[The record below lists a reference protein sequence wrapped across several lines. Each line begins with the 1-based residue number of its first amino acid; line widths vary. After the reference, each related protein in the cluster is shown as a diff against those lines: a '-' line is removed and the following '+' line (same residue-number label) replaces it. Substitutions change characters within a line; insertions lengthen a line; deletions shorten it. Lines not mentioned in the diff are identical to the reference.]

1 MKRIVWSALFGLVT
15 SESAY
20 GRGLNNFTC
29 NAKDMTKLY
38 LYAAITLLAL
48 LLAALAVFYIYRLKR
63 RLSQSL
69 DSLHEANV
77 KLVRQAH
84 YDALTDIP
92 NRILFSACL
101 DQSLRL
107 ATRNQTKLGLLLI
120 DLDDF
125 KSINNHHGHSTGDLV
140 LQEVARRIHRSIRD
154 SDTVGR
160 IGGDEFFVL
169 LAVVDGVEAAANVAE
184 KIRTALGEPIHVEG
198 LNLQVSSS
206 IGVALYPKHGTDEVT
221 LAKNADIAM
230 YQAKENGRNNVQVYG
245 SDAS

>member
-1 MKRIVWSALFGLVT
+1 
-15 SESAY
+15 
-20 GRGLNNFTC
+20 
-29 NAKDMTKLY
+29 MTKFY
-38 LYAAITLLAL
+38 LYPAIMLLAVMLAAIVAY
-48 LLAALAVFYIYRLKR
+48 YIYRLNR
-63 RLSQSL
+63 RLTQSL

-107 ATRNQTKLGLLLI
+107 ANRNQTKLGLLLI

-125 KSINNHHGHSTGDLV
+125 KSINNNHGHSIGDLV

-184 KIRTALGEPIHVEG
+184 KIRTALAEPFQVDG
-198 LNLQVSSS
+198 LNLLISSS

-221 LAKNADIAM
+221 LAKHADIAM
-230 YQAKENGRNNVQVYG
+230 YQAKENGRNNVQVFG
-245 SDAS
+245 ADAS

>member
-1 MKRIVWSALFGLVT
+1 
-15 SESAY
+15 
-20 GRGLNNFTC
+20 
-29 NAKDMTKLY
+29 MTKFY
-38 LYAAITLLAL
+38 LYPAIILLAVMLAAIVA
-48 LLAALAVFYIYRLKR
+48 FYIYRLNR
-63 RLSQSL
+63 RLTQSL

-84 YDALTDIP
+84 YDVLTDIP

-107 ATRNQTKLGLLLI
+107 ANRNQTKLGLLLI

-125 KSINNHHGHSTGDLV
+125 KSINNNHGHSIGDLV

-184 KIRTALGEPIHVEG
+184 KIRSALDEPIHVDG
-198 LNLQVSSS
+198 LNLSISSS

-230 YQAKENGRNNVQVYG
+230 YQAKENGRNNVQVFG
-245 SDAS
+245 ADASAI